1 MILVISGPLD
11 DCFHISF
18 IPAKFEEFQLCVF
31 IDLSV
36 QEQIFFFSGGHLTM
50 NRESVLT
57 SFDSVSLHVPA
68 LHIQG
73 TLMNRLCSRS
83 SFSQDF
89 STGPAC

>member
-18 IPAKFEEFQLCVF
+18 IPTKFEEFQLCVF

-50 NRESVLT
+50 KRESVLT

-73 TLMNRLCSRS
+73 TL
-83 SFSQDF
+83 
-89 STGPAC
+89 TYE